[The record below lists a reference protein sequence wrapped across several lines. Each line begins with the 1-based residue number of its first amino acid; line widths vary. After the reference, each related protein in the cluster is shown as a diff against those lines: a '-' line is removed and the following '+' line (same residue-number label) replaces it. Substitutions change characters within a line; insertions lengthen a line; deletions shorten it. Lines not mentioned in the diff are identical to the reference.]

1 MFANR
6 SLPELIHFHFCVDHI
21 HSQAAKRYKGLVINP
36 TTLLPKQS
44 LFYSPN
50 PAVSEIGHPSFP
62 GIMYR
67 CTPEAR
73 GGGLPEP
80 EATPEHRTTEEMAAS
95 RGGGDKGGNGLRRQ
109 QRAPRREVCAS
120 TPPAAAPC
128 PLAGAAPRPP
138 RAGGLVTPPGSSPR
152 PRAPFVRRRRLSPG
166 TLPARVALLG
176 PASCPADEHQQR
188 EACNGRRRTQPGG
201 QRCAGSGLGQWS
213 VTGGTPRR
221 EGAALPRPS
230 ALGKKAGAPA
240 AGSAAGPALPG
251 TPPSPGEVS
260 PSQIRA
266 LSPHAAGFAAP
277 YGIPA
282 PPSPHLQPAGGASSP
297 APSPAPAGAVV
308 HRLPR
313 LRARGGCR
321 LPPPA
326 TGSGGAAC
334 HRRPR
339 SRYRLPSPGCF
350 LLACPAARARGPAGC
365 RRPVS
370 SPLPSP
376 RVSRRRRAPAQEQ
389 EPGPASRFASGGS
402 SEKEVAGTTP

>member
-80 EATPEHRTTEEMAAS
+80 EATPERRTTEEMAAS

-266 LSPHAAGFAAP
+266 LSPPRRRLRRPLRDPCASLAPPAASRRRLFPRPFPGTCRRRRSP
-277 YGIPA
+277 PA
-282 PPSPHLQPAGGASSP
+282 PPQGAG
-297 APSPAPAGAVV
+297 
-308 HRLPR
+308 RLPP
-313 LRARGGCR
+313 A
-321 LPPPA
+321 PPA

-370 SPLPSP
+370 SPIPSP
-376 RVSRRRRAPAQEQ
+376 RVSCHRRAPAQEQ